1 MLVKIVIT
9 IINAGND
16 DASKQLDEQN
26 KVVTFKN
33 YAPFTKCISRIN
45 NTDIDNA

>member
-16 DASKQLDEQN
+16 DASKRLDEQN
-26 KVVTFKN
+26 KVVTF
-33 YAPFTKCISRIN
+33 
-45 NTDIDNA
+45 